1 MTKATKLQNL
11 TKRKILT
18 IDPAEVEAPSVD
30 TVGRGDLLSLLVEV
44 EGVVVVVVVSA
55 VASTESTS
63 YKVNNKIK

>member
-18 IDPAEVEAPSVD
+18 IDPVEAPSVD
-30 TVGRGDLLSLLVEV
+30 TVGRGDLLSLLVAL
-44 EGVVVVVVVSA
+44 EGVVVVSV

>member
-18 IDPAEVEAPSVD
+18 ISPTEVEAPSVD
-30 TVGRGDLLSLLVEV
+30 TVGRGDLLPLLVAL
-44 EGVVVVVVVSA
+44 EGVVVVSV

>member
-18 IDPAEVEAPSVD
+18 INPAEVEVPSVD
-30 TVGRGDLLSLLVEV
+30 TVGRSDLLSLLVAV
-44 EGVVVVVVVSA
+44 EGVVVVSV
-55 VASTESTS
+55 VASTQSTS

>member
-18 IDPAEVEAPSVD
+18 INPAEVEAPSVD
-30 TVGRGDLLSLLVEV
+30 TVGRGDLLSLLVAV
-44 EGVVVVVVVSA
+44 EGVVVVSV

-63 YKVNNKIK
+63 CKVNNKIK

>member
-18 IDPAEVEAPSVD
+18 INPAEVEAPLVD
-30 TVGRGDLLSLLVEV
+30 TVGRGDFLSLLVAV
-44 EGVVVVVVVSA
+44 KGVVVVSV

-63 YKVNNKIK
+63 CKVNNKIK